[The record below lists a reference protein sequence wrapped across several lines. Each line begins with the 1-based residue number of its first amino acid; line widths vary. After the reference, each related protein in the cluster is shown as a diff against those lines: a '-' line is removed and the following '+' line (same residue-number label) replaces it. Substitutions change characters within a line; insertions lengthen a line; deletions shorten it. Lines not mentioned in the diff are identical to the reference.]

1 MIDVILSEPPPV
13 ASLQP
18 PLCIFFQAETLCRYV
33 LQNKTDMFLETQQ
46 SKSYGGN
53 WRRAGKI
60 WMISNYKDTD
70 ISI

>member
-1 MIDVILSEPPPV
+1 MIDVIPGVPPPV

-18 PLCIFFQAETLCRYV
+18 PLCILFQTVTLCRYV
-33 LQNKTDMFLETQQ
+33 LQNKTDMLLETQQ
-46 SKSYGGN
+46 SKTYGGN

-60 WMISNYKDTD
+60 WRISNYKDTD